1 MSKKYTKGVWEVTH
15 FDEISPVQVY
25 AGRRRIVGDL
35 FDEEHSPS
43 LAEVEANARL
53 IAAAPDLF
61 EALDNLVER
70 DLIAD
75 KRGDHYDEVLHALKR
90 VGGQGYN
97 PRTQGRKRT
106 PPPPGSGIRRMR
118 S

>member
-15 FDEISPVQVY
+15 FDEISPVQIY
-25 AGRRRIVGDL
+25 AGRRRIAGDL

-43 LAEVEANARL
+43 LSEVEANARL

-75 KRGDHYDEVLHALKR
+75 KRGDHYDEALYALR
-90 VGGQGYN
+90 RAGRQSYN
-97 PRTQGRKRT
+97 PHTRDRKRT
-106 PPPPGSGIRRMR
+106 PPSPGSSIQGLR
-118 S
+118 